1 MQGAEPDSAV
11 LHIKEMRCNMKIL
24 ILKMQQNKSGIM
36 FLPSFV
42 GPEEEVVINLPQWA
56 NKIVITKNEDA
67 EAKMYAIYANK
78 KDAARLPARDWV

>member
-24 ILKMQQNKSGIM
+24 ILKMQQSKSGIM

-42 GPEEEVVINLPQWA
+42 GPEEEVVINLP
-56 NKIVITKNEDA
+56 
-67 EAKMYAIYANK
+67 
-78 KDAARLPARDWV
+78 R

>member
-24 ILKMQQNKSGIM
+24 ILKMQQSKSGIM

-42 GPEEEVVINLPQWA
+42 GPEEEVVINLPRWA
-56 NKIVITKNEDA
+56 NKIVITQNEVTGA
-67 EAKMYAIYANK
+67 EAKVYAIYATAGK
-78 KDAARLPARDWV
+78 E